1 MPVAKSVPVTL
12 QIMANSLAVHSTT
25 STVLT
30 SFLPQDFIEFNML
43 KMDRSQDPDFLAAMG
58 MEIHGISSSGKPL
71 TSWTAQ
77 AACQE
82 GREACGGHGFLKCSR
97 FGEIRADNDA
107 NCTYEGELLK
117 PVKRL
122 EVNGWLANIRSDQLS
137 SSCSTVKC
145 NPRKLLC
152 EYFRP
157 LLILNIN
164 I

>member
-1 MPVAKSVPVTL
+1 
-12 QIMANSLAVHSTT
+12 
-25 STVLT
+25 
-30 SFLPQDFIEFNML
+30 ML

-107 NCTYEGELLK
+107 NCTYEGKLLK
-117 PVKRL
+117 LAKML
-122 EVNGWLANIRSDQLS
+122 EYCKCKSFQATTTSY
-137 SSCSTVKC
+137 CS
-145 NPRKLLC
+145 R
-152 EYFRP
+152 RP
-157 LLILNIN
+157 TGS
-164 I
+164 